1 VKIKQ
6 VLFYAP
12 FAIWPY
18 HFETELD
25 LIEQHLQEN
34 CAVTLLSCAGKLPT
48 CEPNPNHERWTC
60 RMCKSRLN
68 SGIKWIGSHRISVED
83 FYWISEVQRVEI
95 EHLNSIDISTIEDL
109 KKIYLEGSDIGLAAL
124 SSTVSYLR
132 EPNPDIYKNI
142 GIIRNNLLTSA
153 ITHFSIK
160 NHLISKKPDLFFICN
175 GRFSAFRPAL
185 RIAQSLGVETYVHER
200 AGMLEQYYLCKN
212 SYPHDLELIKQDI
225 EAVYQESRL
234 SEAEKKEIAH
244 AWYEERLNN
253 QTQGWFSFT
262 EKQKKELLPK
272 KLIELSPSVMKVVIF
287 NSSEDEFVAFDEWKN
302 PFYFD
307 QNDGINQIAEN
318 FKNESSIQFF
328 LRIHPN
334 LSRLNNSQTKNL
346 ETLKNKFNNL
356 EVIDAES
363 QVGTYALMKAC
374 DLVLTFGSTVGIEA
388 LYQGKPSILMS
399 RASYEDL
406 DGIIKP
412 SSHSELIQILKD
424 YLLLKEFPL
433 TESNEISLIKYGF
446 FQKMFGHEFKYA
458 KPYEIS
464 KVSLIRHNKES
475 FLQPSIY
482 AKALNKLR
490 I

>member
-1 VKIKQ
+1 VKTQNVI
-6 VLFYAP
+6 FYSP

-34 CAVTLLSCAGKLPT
+34 CTVTLLSCSGKLPT
-48 CEPNPNHERWTC
+48 CEPNPKHERWTC

-68 SGIKWIGSHRISVED
+68 AGIKWVGSHRIVVED
-83 FYWISEVQRVEI
+83 FYWISETQQFEI
-95 EHLNSIDISTIEDL
+95 ERLNSINISSVEDL
-109 KKIYLEGSDIGLAAL
+109 KNISLEGSDIGLAAL

-132 EPNPDIYKNI
+132 EPNPDVHKNI
-142 GIIRNNLLTSA
+142 DIIRNNLITSA
-153 ITHFSIK
+153 IIHFSIK

-185 RIAQSLGVETYVHER
+185 RIAQSLGVKTYVHER
-200 AGMLEQYYLCKN
+200 AGILEQYYLCKN
-212 SYPHDLELIKQDI
+212 SYPHDLKLVKQNI
-225 EAVYQESRL
+225 ESVYQESKL

-253 QTQGWFSFT
+253 QIQGWFSFT
-262 EKQKKELLPK
+262 ENQKKELLPR
-272 KLIELSPSVMKVVIF
+272 KLIELPSSVMKVAIF

-307 QNDGINQIAEN
+307 QNDGINQIAEDFEN
-318 FKNESSIQFF
+318 QLSIQFF

-334 LSRLNNSQTKNL
+334 LSGLNNSQTKRL
-346 ETLKNKFNNL
+346 ERLKNKFNNL
-356 EVIDAES
+356 EVIDADS
-363 QVGTYALMKAC
+363 KVGTYALMKAC

-399 RASYEDL
+399 RAFYEDL

-412 SSHSELIQILKD
+412 SSHSELIQILKN
-424 YLLLKEFPL
+424 YLQLKEFHL
-433 TESNEISLIKYGF
+433 AESGKISLIKYGL
-446 FQKMFGHEFKYA
+446 FQKVFGCNFKYA

-464 KVSLIRHNKES
+464 KVSLIRHGKES
-475 FLQPSIY
+475 FLEPSIY

>member
-1 VKIKQ
+1 VKTNKVI
-6 VLFYAP
+6 FYAP

-25 LIEQHLQEN
+25 LIEQHLQKN
-34 CAVTLLSCAGKLPT
+34 YAVTLLSCSGKLPT

-68 SGIKWIGSHRISVED
+68 AGLKWIGSHRIAVED
-83 FYWISEVQRVEI
+83 FYWISETQQLEI
-95 EHLNSIDISTIEDL
+95 ERLNLIDITCIEDL
-109 KKIYLEGSDIGLAAL
+109 KNLYLEGSDIGLAAL

-132 EPNPDIYKNI
+132 EPNPDIHKNI
-142 GIIRNNLLTSA
+142 NIIRNNLLTSA

-185 RIAQSLGVETYVHER
+185 RIAQSLGIETYVHER
-200 AGMLEQYYLCKN
+200 AGVLEQYYLCKN
-212 SYPHDLELIKQDI
+212 SYPHDIELGKKNI
-225 EAVYQESRL
+225 EEVYQESKL
-234 SEAEKKEIAH
+234 SEVEKKEIAH
-244 AWYEERLNN
+244 TWYEERLNN

-262 EKQKKELLPK
+262 EQQRRDLLPQ
-272 KLIELSPSVMKVVIF
+272 KLIELSPAALKVAIF

-302 PFYFD
+302 PFYSD
-307 QNDGINQIAEN
+307 QNDGIYQIVES
-318 FKNESSIQFF
+318 FKNELSVQFF

-334 LSRLNNSQTKNL
+334 LSGLNNSQTKSI
-346 ETLKNKFNNL
+346 ERLKSKFNNL
-356 EVIDAES
+356 EVIDADS
-363 QVGTYALMKAC
+363 KVGTYALMKAC
-374 DLVLTFGSTVGIEA
+374 DIVLTFGSTVGIEA
-388 LYQGKPSILMS
+388 LYQGKTSILMS
-399 RASYEDL
+399 KALYEDL

>member
-1 VKIKQ
+1 MKTQKVI
-6 VLFYAP
+6 FYVP

-25 LIEQHLQEN
+25 LIEQHLQKN
-34 CAVTLLSCAGKLPT
+34 CSVTLLSCSGKLPT
-48 CEPNPNHERWTC
+48 CEPNPKHERWTC
-60 RMCKSRLN
+60 RMCRSRLN
-68 SGIKWIGSHRISVED
+68 AGIKWLGSHRITVED
-83 FYWISEVQRVEI
+83 FYWISETQRLEI
-95 EHLNSIDISTIEDL
+95 ESLNSIDISSVEDL
-109 KKIYLEGSDIGLAAL
+109 KNIYLEGSDIGLAAL

-132 EPNPDIYKNI
+132 EPNPDICENI
-142 GIIRNNLLTSA
+142 DIIKNNLITSA

-160 NHLISKKPDLFFICN
+160 NHLTSKKPDLFFICN

-185 RIAQSLGVETYVHER
+185 RIAQSLGIETYVHER
-200 AGMLEQYYLCKN
+200 AGVLEQYYLCKN
-212 SYPHDLELIKQDI
+212 SYPHDLELVKRDI
-225 EAVYQESRL
+225 EAVYQESKL
-234 SEAEKKEIAH
+234 SELEKKEIAH
-244 AWYEERLNN
+244 TWYEERLNN

-272 KLIELSPSVMKVVIF
+272 KLIELSPSVLKVAIF

-307 QNDGINQIAEN
+307 QNEGIYQIADN
-318 FKNESSIQFF
+318 FKNELSIQFF

-334 LSRLNNSQTKNL
+334 LSGLSNSQTKNL
-346 ETLKNKFNNL
+346 ERLKNKFKNL
-356 EVIDAES
+356 EVIDADS
-363 QVGTYALMKAC
+363 RVGTYALMKAC

-399 RASYEDL
+399 RALYEDL

-412 SSHSELIQILKD
+412 SSHSALIQILKD
-424 YLLLKEFPL
+424 YLQLRDFSLAANSK
-433 TESNEISLIKYGF
+433 TSLIKYGF
-446 FQKMFGHEFKYA
+446 FQKIFGHNFIYA

-464 KVSLIRHNKES
+464 KVSLMRHNKES
-475 FLQPSIY
+475 FLEPSIY